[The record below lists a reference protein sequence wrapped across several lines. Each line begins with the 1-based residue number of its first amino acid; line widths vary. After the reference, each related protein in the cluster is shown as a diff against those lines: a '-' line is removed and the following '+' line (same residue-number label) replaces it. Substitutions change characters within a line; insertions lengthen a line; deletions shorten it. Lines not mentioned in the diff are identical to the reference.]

1 MKMGGFTI
9 PEDGLRMVTRITSDL
24 TFPRKEMKDILPKQ
38 TALISRDCRTFN
50 NQVIIAKD
58 LKGFKCKD
66 ATPFSCTVFRSGSVK
81 TSEYESPVK
90 RRRINS

>member
-1 MKMGGFTI
+1 MGGFTI